1 MRISLSRDAVGRAL
15 TYANLTWQGIKRGP
29 HPDNG
34 TDCVYLEAD
43 VREYSAFL
51 VALAVQYRHADD
63 LLVLADR
70 GHPQHTERGD
80 PRFWIPGMSVHGV
93 GAKLQRKRGRPGRGA

>member
-1 MRISLSRDAVGRAL
+1 MDSDIRVSLSRDAVGRAL

-34 TDCVYLEAD
+34 ADCVYLEAD

-51 VALAVQYRHADD
+51 VALAVQYRHADE

-70 GHPQHTERGD
+70 VQLQHAETGD
-80 PRFWIPGMSVHGV
+80 TRFWVPGLSVHGV
-93 GAKLQRKRGRPGRGA
+93 

>member
-70 GHPQHTERGD
+70 VQLQHTETGD
-80 PRFWIPGMSVHGV
+80 TRFWIPGMSVNGV
-93 GAKLQRKRGRPGRGA
+93 

>member
-1 MRISLSRDAVGRAL
+1 VDSDTRISLSRDAVGRAL
-15 TYANLTWQGIKRGP
+15 TFANLTWQAVQRGP

-34 TDCVYLEAD
+34 TGCIYLEAD

-51 VALAVQYRHADD
+51 VALAVQYRHADH

-70 GHPQHTERGD
+70 VQLQHTEAGD
-80 PRFWIPGMSVHGV
+80 TRFWVPGLSVHGI
-93 GAKLQRKRGRPGRGA
+93 